1 MASRFLLNP
10 IKYLEGDILTNVG
23 RNRVCS
29 RNMYDWS
36 GINMLIRNRDR
47 RASISL
53 QVRYKSYSNPTGNP
67 GCGAGR
73 GGGAGG
79 SVRESGG
86 GLGQFG
92 AAQEEQFF
100 FNKQREQLKAIKKKI
115 LERKNLK
122 QKKEKIRSPPDTINE
137 EGYFTQRAR
146 QQLEELKK
154 KLEKPKVENTEKK
167 E

>member
-10 IKYLEGDILTNVG
+10 IKYLDGDILSNVG
-23 RNRVCS
+23 RNRLYS
-29 RNMYDWS
+29 QNTYKRS
-36 GINMLIRNRDR
+36 GINMLIRNREG
-47 RASISL
+47 RAQISL
-53 QVRYKSYSNPTGNP
+53 PQMRYKSYSNPTGIP
-67 GCGAGR
+67 GSGAGR

-100 FNKQREQLKAIKKKI
+100 FNKQREQLKALKKKI

-122 QKKEKIRSPPDTINE
+122 QKKEK
-137 EGYFTQRAR
+137 
-146 QQLEELKK
+146 
-154 KLEKPKVENTEKK
+154 
-167 E
+167 